1 MISRRLR
8 VQVISEY
15 TFDVLKDIYP
25 MAIKLQIIQIIQD
38 YRKLTTVLSTNLYQ
52 DMYKKNLFY
61 DVERNLINFEVF
73 PSIISILDMPNKKI
87 EDLSVTLRQSNPN
100 KNILSFNHQWSQNT
114 ELMKILQSLAGIYQ
128 CLQIRL
134 FLNLLSIPSLD
145 VIELWASLQ
154 AGELYWTENVQDVT
168 NQTPETMLEDQISD
182 SFCILKQLNLN
193 VQEIDKDERVAFIV
207 QFSRHCFNILSIS
220 LYSCR
225 NFLIQNRKILSSQ
238 HIDEVQKYLF
248 RYAFELFPSKK
259 FNSILLNNSTDVN
272 YVIPGVHI
280 YELEWAMLESSASE
294 RNRALSIITAIQLK
308 IENLSRNAQHKSP
321 YQEIQ
326 SINEYIKPE
335 LKLWRLRSNFLK
347 STNSDYETSMELY
360 KDIIEDPAGKI
371 ASNITRQRE
380 TVKVNTEIELLKQY
394 FQYLLSEAA
403 VLFLEKEIKVL
414 ATSSKENE
422 NFGMIKPDSFNSGFE
437 KKTTLLNNFL
447 SVMRNRGTTVA
458 APGGKALVYTI
469 KDLTTLTKRFADQ
482 IQRFK
487 ESEHKE
493 NFEKIVIDLSR
504 IKEKIIAKEKLLL
517 GYKKNTE
524 ELEIEV
530 SNMVNARLTQKGA
543 QIMYELDVSQRQL
556 KEIKE
561 NTKELEI
568 SVKNK
573 ITSEYEEKYKEKID
587 NLNSIKDHFF
597 NYQAEV
603 SDDFKKCVE
612 TSKIEGMQE
621 IKKIIN
627 YAEKNEE
634 TEVKIKD
641 TKKVG
646 TLVIMQEALRKI
658 REIYQWKRLNEMQN
672 FEKYINELKEQ
683 LTSNQYLLE
692 QLSESRSRE
701 ALLKQE
707 LNYTQVALNSTE
719 SLISKLQTQ
728 IREMQHQQYSL
739 QQFKT
744 VSYNKITKLEKRAKE
759 IKNYE
764 IIDSQKVASKCIKQ
778 DKLISSFRYAELAP
792 IDQYKSFHN
801 KYSREIERLKA
812 FIKNERKI
820 VDECIYQIKQAQG
833 ESDGMERHD
842 MIEWKKKYY
851 ELLNSKK
858 VLPISNSSR
867 IKNYT
872 PEPFSSKSRMQE
884 CPNYS
889 TPQKS
894 FVKS

>member
-1 MISRRLR
+1 
-8 VQVISEY
+8 
-15 TFDVLKDIYP
+15 
-25 MAIKLQIIQIIQD
+25 
-38 YRKLTTVLSTNLYQ
+38 
-52 DMYKKNLFY
+52 
-61 DVERNLINFEVF
+61 
-73 PSIISILDMPNKKI
+73 
-87 EDLSVTLRQSNPN
+87 
-100 KNILSFNHQWSQNT
+100 
-114 ELMKILQSLAGIYQ
+114 
-128 CLQIRL
+128 
-134 FLNLLSIPSLD
+134 
-145 VIELWASLQ
+145 
-154 AGELYWTENVQDVT
+154 
-168 NQTPETMLEDQISD
+168 
-182 SFCILKQLNLN
+182 
-193 VQEIDKDERVAFIV
+193 
-207 QFSRHCFNILSIS
+207 
-220 LYSCR
+220 
-225 NFLIQNRKILSSQ
+225 
-238 HIDEVQKYLF
+238 
-248 RYAFELFPSKK
+248 
-259 FNSILLNNSTDVN
+259 
-272 YVIPGVHI
+272 
-280 YELEWAMLESSASE
+280 
-294 RNRALSIITAIQLK
+294 
-308 IENLSRNAQHKSP
+308 
-321 YQEIQ
+321 
-326 SINEYIKPE
+326 
-335 LKLWRLRSNFLK
+335 
-347 STNSDYETSMELY
+347 MELY

-658 REIYQWKRLNEMQN
+658 REIYQ
-672 FEKYINELKEQ
+672 
-683 LTSNQYLLE
+683 
-692 QLSESRSRE
+692 
-701 ALLKQE
+701 
-707 LNYTQVALNSTE
+707 
-719 SLISKLQTQ
+719 
-728 IREMQHQQYSL
+728 
-739 QQFKT
+739 
-744 VSYNKITKLEKRAKE
+744 
-759 IKNYE
+759 
-764 IIDSQKVASKCIKQ
+764 
-778 DKLISSFRYAELAP
+778 
-792 IDQYKSFHN
+792 
-801 KYSREIERLKA
+801 
-812 FIKNERKI
+812 
-820 VDECIYQIKQAQG
+820 
-833 ESDGMERHD
+833 
-842 MIEWKKKYY
+842 
-851 ELLNSKK
+851 
-858 VLPISNSSR
+858 
-867 IKNYT
+867 
-872 PEPFSSKSRMQE
+872 
-884 CPNYS
+884 
-889 TPQKS
+889 
-894 FVKS
+894 